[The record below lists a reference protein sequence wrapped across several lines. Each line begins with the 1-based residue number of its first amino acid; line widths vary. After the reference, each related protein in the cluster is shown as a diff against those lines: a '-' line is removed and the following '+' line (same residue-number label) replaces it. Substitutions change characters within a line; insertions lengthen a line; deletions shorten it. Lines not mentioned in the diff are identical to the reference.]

1 MATAPRLLM
10 LAILTFTAGAAA
22 AQPQQGDP
30 PPAGALVPWREESG
44 GRITEY
50 DIGQRAKFNTLA
62 SHMDT
67 PRQQIIDELIED
79 RLKFLTAHRYG
90 FEPTDKDIDAQYGEV
105 AKRMHLSADEL
116 TQALARSGID
126 AETLRAK
133 ILADLSW
140 QYVIRG
146 NHQDDVAYV
155 YALRPIL
162 FVVPNGNTA
171 LLEARRKDADALRA
185 RFSDCQSGLPDARAQ
200 HDVVIREQITKN
212 SVDLPPPLRE
222 ILNKTGLGH
231 LTPPETTSKGIELFA
246 VCGVR
251 PTPSNASLFPE
262 PLRHPR
268 SLKRGDRNF
277 FPLGDWGLVDD
288 LRRR

>member
-1 MATAPRLLM
+1 MVMAPRPLM
-10 LAILTFTAGAAA
+10 LAILSFPVGSVA

-30 PPAGALVPWREESG
+30 PPAGPLVPWREESG

-50 DIGQRAKFNTLA
+50 DIDQRAKFDTLV
-62 SHMDT
+62 SHTDT
-67 PRQQIIDELIED
+67 PRQKIIDELIED
-79 RLKFLTAHRYG
+79 RLKFLTAHRNG
-90 FEPTDKDIDAQYGEV
+90 FEPTDKDIDARYGEV
-105 AKRMHLSADEL
+105 AKRMNLSADEL

-126 AETLRAK
+126 AATLKAK
-133 ILADLSW
+133 ILTDLSW

-146 NHQDDVAYV
+146 NHQNDLAYV
-155 YALRPIL
+155 YTLQPIL
-162 FVVPNGNTA
+162 FLVPNGNTA
-171 LLEARRKDADALRA
+171 LLEARRKDTDALRA
-185 RFSDCQSGLPDARAQ
+185 RFADCDSGLSDARAQ

-212 SVDLPPPLRE
+212 SIDLPPPLRE

-231 LTPPETTSKGIELFA
+231 LTPPETTSQGIQMFA

-268 SLKRGDRNF
+268 SM
-277 FPLGDWGLVDD
+277 
-288 LRRR
+288 

>member
-1 MATAPRLLM
+1 MATAPWLLI
-10 LAILTFTAGAAA
+10 LAILSFSAGPAV
-22 AQPQQGDP
+22 AQPQQRHP

-50 DIGQRAKFNTLA
+50 DIDQRAKFDMLVSHRDTL
-62 SHMDT
+62 
-67 PRQQIIDELIED
+67 RQQIIDELIED
-79 RLKFLTAHRYG
+79 RLKFLAANRYG

-155 YALRPIL
+155 YTLQPIL
-162 FVVPNGNTA
+162 FLVPNGNTA

-185 RFSDCQSGLPDARAQ
+185 RFADCESGLPDARAQ
-200 HDVVIREQITKN
+200 HDVVIREQVTKN
-212 SVDLPPPLRE
+212 SIGLPPPLRE

-231 LTPPETTSKGIELFA
+231 LTPPETTSQGIQLFA

-251 PTPSNASLFPE
+251 PTPMSG
-262 PLRHPR
+262 
-268 SLKRGDRNF
+268 RG
-277 FPLGDWGLVDD
+277 
-288 LRRR
+288 